1 MDEIIKL
8 IKDETY
14 RTRYGEIICTIT
26 MHDGEPRVITIST
39 SRKHL
44 IKNKEKGMKNNVDE
58 K

>member
-8 IKDETY
+8 IKDEIY

-39 SRKHL
+39 SKKHL
-44 IKNKEKGMKNNVDE
+44 IKNKEKGKE
-58 K
+58 RYE